1 MLISSALVLLMV
13 PGAALFYSG
22 ATERRSTLS
31 MIWLP
36 VMTTTVIGL
45 QVSLEHLD
53 NIVDN
58 SAENHLQVVFMGLL
72 SNIFF
77 IVHPVLGRSRW
88 YCTSQRPPEAS
99 RQSFGS
105 SNTRTALRL
114 VSRHVCLLHVSFEGP
129 LSSSLTIKLTQAN
142 NYQCITRKRCRC
154 SKVTTGYFPRFH
166 RYMEHLR
173 IRSNSTMDVE
183 S

>member
-45 QVSLEHLD
+45 QVSLKHLD

-77 IVHPVLGRSRW
+77 IIHPVLGRSRW
-88 YCTSQRPPEAS
+88 YCSSQRPPEAS

-105 SNTRTALRL
+105 LNTRTALRL

-129 LSSSLTIKLTQAN
+129 LSSSLTI
-142 NYQCITRKRCRC
+142 
-154 SKVTTGYFPRFH
+154 
-166 RYMEHLR
+166 
-173 IRSNSTMDVE
+173 
-183 S
+183 